1 LFSYSPP
8 YKPKRCPS
16 QQKSQKV
23 IAKFSPGYGC
33 RCLLKIYLRGKPL
46 QNNNSRKEQFKEFGK
61 KQFKVFLTNELTDK
75 FLCIE

>member
-1 LFSYSPP
+1 LFSYSPLTN
-8 YKPKRCPS
+8 PS
-16 QQKSQKV
+16 AVLPNKNHTKV

-33 RCLLKIYLRGKPL
+33 SCLLKIYLRGKPL
-46 QNNNSRKEQFKEFGK
+46 QNNNSRKEQFKEFAK